1 MAVRRS
7 RRSPLS
13 RRAALVP
20 KGMLRRLR
28 EALRLA
34 SAVQRL
40 QDRLRESGTPDH
52 CCIAF
57 DRQSLTFVVEWH
69 DRTVSGWPLSTALE
83 RFTGLGDAAESTTK
97 DRQ

>member
-1 MAVRRS
+1 
-7 RRSPLS
+7 
-13 RRAALVP
+13 
-20 KGMLRRLR
+20 MLRRFR

-40 QDRLRESGTPDH
+40 QNRLRESGTPDH

-57 DRQSLTFVVEWH
+57 DRDSLNFVVEWNST
-69 DRTVSGWPLSTALE
+69 TVSGWPLSTALE
-83 RFTGLGDAAESTTK
+83 RFTGLGDAGESTTK